1 MLVSRYA
8 MLMLMLKCKCKCN
21 IHALGQVPMRYAE
34 Q

>member
-21 IHALGQVPMRYAE
+21 VHALGQVPMRYAE